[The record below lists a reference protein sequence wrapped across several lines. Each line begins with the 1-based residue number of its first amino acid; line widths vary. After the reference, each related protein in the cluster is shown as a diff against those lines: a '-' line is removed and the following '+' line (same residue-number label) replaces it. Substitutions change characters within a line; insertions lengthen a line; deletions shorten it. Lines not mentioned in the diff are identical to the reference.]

1 LRRDAWRPNVVVMLN
16 KTSPPA
22 EPLALEPHPSAP
34 AARALTL
41 VLLAA
46 SAAALLW
53 VYWGP
58 FVQMA
63 GHWLND
69 PHYSHGFIVPIFSLL
84 LLRMR
89 RPMLADA
96 VLRPSWWGLALL
108 AAGTA
113 LRLYGAYY
121 AISWFEQISLL
132 PCLAGLAL
140 LLGGWPVFRW
150 SWPAIAFLGFMVPL
164 PYFLETM
171 LARQLR
177 QVATLTSVYAIQTIG
192 LPALAEGTDIKLNE
206 HTLHVAPECIGLG
219 MLLVFFALSTGFVLL
234 SKRPWLDKLVIL
246 LSAVPIA
253 VIANI
258 IRITATAVLFEF
270 SFTKAAHEVIHKWA
284 GYIMM
289 LVALALLW
297 LELKLLEKLF
307 IADGAGS
314 EKMAFV
320 PPRMA
325 AEGEPHLAGAKPARD
340 A

>member
-1 LRRDAWRPNVVVMLN
+1 MIL
-16 KTSPPA
+16 
-22 EPLALEPHPSAP
+22 
-34 AARALTL
+34 
-41 VLLAA
+41 LLAA
-46 SAAALLW
+46 SAAGLLW
-53 VYWGP
+53 AYWGP
-58 FVQMA
+58 FVEMA
-63 GHWLND
+63 RHWLKD
-69 PHYSHGFIVPIFSLL
+69 PQYSHGVIVPVFSLL

-89 RPMLADA
+89 RSMLADA

-108 AAGTA
+108 AGGTA
-113 LRLYGAYY
+113 LRLYGAHY
-121 AISWFEQISLL
+121 AINWFEQISLL

-150 SWPAIAFLGFMVPL
+150 SWPAVAFLGFMIPL
-164 PYFLETM
+164 PFFLETM

-177 QVATLTSVYAIQTIG
+177 QIATLTSVYTIQTIG

-206 HTLHVAPECIGLG
+206 HTLRVAPECSGLG
-219 MLLVFFALSTGFVLL
+219 MLLVFFALSTGIVLL
-234 SKRPWLDKLVIL
+234 SKRPWVDRLVIL

-253 VIANI
+253 VIANV

-270 SFTKAAHEVIHKWA
+270 SFTRAAHNVIHDWA

-289 LVALALLW
+289 LIALVLLW

-314 EKMAFV
+314 EKMTFV

>member
-1 LRRDAWRPNVVVMLN
+1 MLN

-22 EPLALEPHPSAP
+22 EPLAPELHPASP
-34 AARALTL
+34 GARALTPSMI

-46 SAAALLW
+46 SAGGLLW
-53 VYWGP
+53 AYWGP

-63 GHWLND
+63 RHWLND
-69 PHYSHGFIVPIFSLL
+69 PHYSHAFVVPIFSLL
-84 LLRMR
+84 LLRTR
-89 RPMLADA
+89 HSMLADA

-108 AAGTA
+108 AGGTA
-113 LRLYGAYY
+113 LRLYGAHFG
-121 AISWFEQISLL
+121 INWFEQISLL

-150 SWPAIAFLGFMVPL
+150 SWPAVAFLGFMIPL
-164 PYFLETM
+164 PFFLETM

-177 QVATLTSVYAIQTIG
+177 QIATLTSVYAIQTIG

-206 HTLHVAPECIGLG
+206 CTLRVAPECIGLG
-219 MLLVFFALSTGFVLL
+219 MLLVFFALSTGIVLL
-234 SKRPWLDKLVIL
+234 SKRPWLDRLVIL

-253 VIANI
+253 VIANV
-258 IRITATAVLFEF
+258 IRITATAVLLEF
-270 SFTKAAHEVIHKWA
+270 SFTRAAHEVIHKWA

-289 LVALALLW
+289 LIALALLW

-307 IADGAGS
+307 IVDGEGS
-314 EKMAFV
+314 EKMTFV

-325 AEGEPHLAGAKPARD
+325 AEGEPHLAGAKPAKD